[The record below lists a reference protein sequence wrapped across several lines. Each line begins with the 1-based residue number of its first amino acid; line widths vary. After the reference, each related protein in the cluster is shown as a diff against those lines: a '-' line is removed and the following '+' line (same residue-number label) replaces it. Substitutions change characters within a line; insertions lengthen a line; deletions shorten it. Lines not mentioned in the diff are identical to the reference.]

1 MKNVRLALVLPLALF
16 SLTGCSTVSG
26 WFDSSDEGDQTQV
39 TAITTP
45 APDSGD
51 ITARLAEAAQRTA
64 NAVEN
69 LQSIEQ
75 ARTPEL
81 YTPVVSEVPPE
92 LRILITVQ
100 WTGPWESLLKVMSE
114 RVGYQFRAIGKQ
126 TPTPIV
132 VTVDAKQQPY
142 VDVMR
147 NIGLQAAGRADLV
160 LDSQNKVVEIRYA
173 PDTGR

>member
-100 WTGPWESLLKVMSE
+100 WTGPWES
-114 RVGYQFRAIGKQ
+114 RAPRPSVLAISSFWRFAS
-126 TPTPIV
+126 IV